1 MIEALEIVSREC
13 FRSFGVLRNATLIDE
28 LDAFGAITELPLTF
42 FNGIGS
48 ARFSADVADSR
59 TEELIERFRA
69 RRTSFRWW
77 VMPGTTPPHLGE
89 ILDAHGVKFVYHS
102 AGMTADVGRASA
114 RPGRLQSAAR
124 ITQVRN
130 DADMEIFADILTT
143 VFQRP
148 KSDNAIWCDVY
159 SQIGYDDPSP
169 WAHFIAWDGDVPS
182 ATASVLLCGEV
193 AGIYLVG
200 TLASARGR
208 GLGSAATL
216 AALHHGRAR
225 GAKVAALQSSEIGE
239 SVYRGM
245 GFVSHGMLSMY
256 EWRFTDASPSD
267 SSYPRT

>member
-13 FRSFGVLRNATLIDE
+13 FRSFGVLRNATLIDDA
-28 LDAFGAITELPLTF
+28 DAFGAITELPLTF
-42 FNGIGS
+42 FNGIGIT
-48 ARFSADVADSR
+48 RFSAADADRR

-77 VMPGTTPPHLGE
+77 VTPGATPSNLGE
-89 ILDAHGVKFVYHS
+89 VLTAHGVRFVYHS

-114 RPGRLQSAAR
+114 DVGRASACPGRLKPALR
-124 ITQVRN
+124 VTQVRN

-159 SQIGYDDPSP
+159 SQIGYDGPSP

-182 ATASVLLCGEV
+182 ATASVLLCGDV

-200 TLASARGR
+200 TLPSARGR

-225 GAKVAALQSSEIGE
+225 GAKAGALQSSEMGE
-239 SVYRGM
+239 SVYRSM

-256 EWRFTDASPSD
+256 EWRFT
-267 SSYPRT
+267 